1 MGIVHR
7 QVNAGFEQHYRGL
20 IDSGLYEELVRE
32 RLLIPH
38 VEVDLRLPDAPE
50 AFAVLRPE
58 QVPFISY
65 PYEWCFSQLKAA
77 ALLTLDLQRRALA
90 RGLVL
95 RDASAYNVQ
104 FIGHRA
110 VFIDTLSF
118 GPYVEGTP
126 WLPYRQFCEHFL
138 APLALIAHAHH
149 SLGQLSRVHIDGVP
163 LDLASRLLPLS
174 SRIRPGLVTHIHLHS
189 RSLVTGPRQHTR
201 GTVVTQHRGV
211 SPTAMLGLID
221 SLTRTIA
228 NLEFEPPETLWS
240 TYSEHSN
247 YSAASQQHKQTLTA
261 EWLSVIEARTSA
273 RKVVDFGANTGTF
286 SRLATTHTSAYVVAL
301 DLDHTTV
308 ERHFR
313 ACVQRGDARILPLVQ
328 DLRNPSAAAGWHHA
342 ERRSLAERGPA
353 DVGLALA
360 LVHHLAI
367 GGNVPLTEIAVF
379 FAQMC
384 SALIVE
390 FVPSEDSQVQ
400 RMLALRG
407 GVFADYSRQTFEAA
421 FQRTFEVE
429 QSMTIAGTQRTLYM
443 MRRRE

>member
-1 MGIVHR
+1 
-7 QVNAGFEQHYRGL
+7 
-20 IDSGLYEELVRE
+20 
-32 RLLIPH
+32 
-38 VEVDLRLPDAPE
+38 
-50 AFAVLRPE
+50 
-58 QVPFISY
+58 
-65 PYEWCFSQLKAA
+65 
-77 ALLTLDLQRRALA
+77 
-90 RGLVL
+90 
-95 RDASAYNVQ
+95 
-104 FIGHRA
+104 
-110 VFIDTLSF
+110 
-118 GPYVEGTP
+118 
-126 WLPYRQFCEHFL
+126 
-138 APLALIAHAHH
+138 
-149 SLGQLSRVHIDGVP
+149 
-163 LDLASRLLPLS
+163 
-174 SRIRPGLVTHIHLHS
+174 
-189 RSLVTGPRQHTR
+189 
-201 GTVVTQHRGV
+201 
-211 SPTAMLGLID
+211 MLGLID

-286 SRLATTHTSAYVVAL
+286 SRLATTQTSAYVVAL

-390 FVPSEDSQVQ
+390 FIPSEDSQVQ